1 MGHSIF
7 GIIGPSGLVAE
18 YAAAH
23 ELHRPT
29 PLQKND
35 LVFLPLSDE
44 HLDDLFP
51 DPCVHDDEMIYLC
64 SGIKDTL
71 SELSQKGTVAWIETT
86 YVGGFGEQSAT
97 VYQNGYCIMKPTVAF
112 RGPISSA
119 LQLMGV
125 TKAAEDIDEF
135 AAVGLC
141 EHRENDDWIAAANG
155 ADFWNALLPTSL
167 SGHPLIDTSDELQEE
182 QELQRANPGSF
193 SFGACLIG
201 SALNLLGCLFMA
213 GVHIVDGMI
222 TFAETGGTT
231 VPAGSLLTWLWS
243 PVAMA
248 AFTFFDTPPNPAS
261 PEFALVSAISF
272 GVFVGFFV
280 ARIKR
285 PNFA

>member
-7 GIIGPSGLVAE
+7 GIIGPSGLVAD

-71 SELSQKGTVAWIETT
+71 SDLSQKGTVAWIETT
-86 YVGGFGEQSAT
+86 YIGGFGEQGAT
-97 VYQNGYCIMKPTVAF
+97 VYQNGRCIMQPTVAF

-119 LQLMGV
+119 LRIMGV
-125 TKAAEDIDEF
+125 TKAPEEMDEF
-135 AAVGLC
+135 AAVGLSV
-141 EHRENDDWIAAANG
+141 HRENDEWIAAANG
-155 ADFWNALLPTSL
+155 KDFWSPYPTFL
-167 SGHPLIDTSDELQEE
+167 SGHPLFDTTDHLQEE
-182 QELQRANPGSF
+182 QELQRTNPGTF
-193 SFGACLIG
+193 SIGACMIG
-201 SALNLLGCLFMA
+201 TALNLMGCLLMA
-213 GVHIVDGMI
+213 GIHLVDGMI
-222 TFAETGGTT
+222 SFEGTGGAAP
-231 VPAGSLLTWLWS
+231 PAGSLLTWLWS

-248 AFTFFDTPPNPAS
+248 ASTFFDTPPNPAS

-272 GVFVGFFV
+272 GIFVGFFV
-280 ARIKR
+280 AKVKR
-285 PNFA
+285 PVHA

>member
-7 GIIGPSGLVAE
+7 GIIGPAE
-18 YAAAH
+18 IVTDYAAAH

-29 PLQKND
+29 PLLKNN

-71 SELSQKGTVAWIETT
+71 SDLSQKGTVAWIETT
-86 YVGGFGEQSAT
+86 YVGGFGEQGAT
-97 VYQNGYCIMKPTVAF
+97 LYQNGSCIMPPTVAF

-119 LQLMGV
+119 LRIMGV
-125 TKAAEDIDEF
+125 TKATEEVDEF

-141 EHRENDDWIAAANG
+141 EHRENDEWIAAANG
-155 ADFWNALLPTSL
+155 KDFWSPYPTFL
-167 SGHPLIDTSDELQEE
+167 SGHPLFDTTDHLQEE
-182 QELQRANPGSF
+182 QELQRTNPGTF
-193 SFGACLIG
+193 SIGACMIG
-201 SALNLLGCLFMA
+201 FALNLVGCLLMA

-222 TFAETGGTT
+222 SFAETGGAAS
-231 VPAGSLLTWLWS
+231 PAGSVLTWLWS

-248 AFTFFDTPPNPAS
+248 SFTFFDTPPNPAS
-261 PEFALVSAISF
+261 PEFVLVSAISF
-272 GVFVGFFV
+272 GILVGFVV

-285 PNFA
+285 PVYA

>member
-7 GIIGPSGLVAE
+7 GIIGPADLVTD
-18 YAAAH
+18 YAARH
-23 ELHRPT
+23 DLHRPT
-29 PLQKND
+29 PLAKHD

-51 DPCVHDDEMIYLC
+51 DPCVHDDELIYLC

-71 SELSQKGTVAWIETT
+71 SELSQHGTVAWIETT
-86 YVGGFGEQSAT
+86 YIGGFGEQGAT
-97 VYQNGYCIMKPTVAF
+97 VYQNGGCIMPPTVAF
-112 RGPISSA
+112 RGPISHA

-125 TKAAEDIDEF
+125 SKRADDIDEF

-141 EHRENDDWIAAANG
+141 EHRENDDWIAAVNG
-155 ADFWNALLPTSL
+155 KDFWRPYPTFL
-167 SGHPLIDTSDELQEE
+167 SGHPLIDTTDELQEE
-182 QELQRANPGSF
+182 QELQRANPGTF
-193 SFGACLIG
+193 SLGACMIG
-201 SALNLLGCLFMA
+201 TALNLLGCLLMA

-222 TFAETGGTT
+222 TFAGAAVT
-231 VPAGSLLTWLWS
+231 PAGSLLTWLWS

-248 AFTFFDTPPNPAS
+248 AYTFFDAPPNPAS

-280 ARIKR
+280 AKIKR
-285 PNFA
+285 PFFA